1 MPQLGLTMTE
11 GSVSEWIKKPGDKV
25 KKNEILFIVATDKAE
40 MEVESNDAGILVQVV
55 VEAGKAVPVG
65 TVIAYI
71 ETPAHNS
78 PAASASGAA
87 PATSAAPASDGSGA
101 KKTSLTSEADAGA
114 EVGGTG
120 SGLTHTPSVANGREG
135 PPASPRARRL
145 ARELGI
151 DIASI
156 KSKGLGARIV
166 EKDVRDAAD
175 AQAGSHAI
183 GAVAVSGVA
192 SRPAVTSLVPTTPQS
207 SSVDSNRRRVIAQK
221 LTESIQTIPHFSVA
235 VEVDA
240 QHLLAMHEGMKEQD
254 KTSSTHSQ
262 KLTLTDLL
270 LKALALALREVP
282 EANASWIDGNRQ
294 PRTTVDLGLAVATD
308 RGVVAPLIR
317 NVDRTSL
324 SDLIAQR
331 SGVVEKARRGRLSV
345 TDLEGAVGTLTNL
358 GMYGVD
364 NFSAIISPGQGFILA
379 VGKIKNRPWVEGA
392 ALVTRPTVMLNL
404 SMDHRIADGVVAARL
419 LASVAGIIEKPYRI
433 IGTLNGLTG
442 K

>member
-1 MPQLGLTMTE
+1 MQVPVVMPQLGLTMTE

-192 SRPAVTSLVPTTPQS
+192 SP
-207 SSVDSNRRRVIAQK
+207 RRHFIGPNDA
-221 LTESIQTIPHFSVA
+221 TIQ
-235 VEVDA
+235 
-240 QHLLAMHEGMKEQD
+240 
-254 KTSSTHSQ
+254 
-262 KLTLTDLL
+262 
-270 LKALALALREVP
+270 
-282 EANASWIDGNRQ
+282 
-294 PRTTVDLGLAVATD
+294 
-308 RGVVAPLIR
+308 
-317 NVDRTSL
+317 
-324 SDLIAQR
+324 QR
-331 SGVVEKARRGRLSV
+331 
-345 TDLEGAVGTLTNL
+345 
-358 GMYGVD
+358 
-364 NFSAIISPGQGFILA
+364 
-379 VGKIKNRPWVEGA
+379 
-392 ALVTRPTVMLNL
+392 
-404 SMDHRIADGVVAARL
+404 
-419 LASVAGIIEKPYRI
+419 
-433 IGTLNGLTG
+433 
-442 K
+442 